1 MAQSNKFSFSEKDTK
16 SIATSEK
23 DFWII
28 DGILEN
34 SEITIQK
41 IYQLQFPKIQKLV
54 WSFKNTS
61 IDANDIFQEGLTRAI
76 LNIREGKFRS
86 ESSFSTYFYAI
97 CRNICR
103 SQLQHVNKAELHE
116 NIIIEEE
123 ESKFEL
129 LNLILDLKSDLGE
142 KCKEI
147 IDLRFALVET
157 DHEHPNKCN
166 SFDLIAE
173 KLNITPVNARQ
184 RFKRCLDQLRKK
196 VASIPELDE
205 YL

>member
-1 MAQSNKFSFSEKDTK
+1 MSQSNLSSISDKDIKNIEKN
-16 SIATSEK
+16 ER

-28 DGILEN
+28 DGILDN
-34 SEITIQK
+34 SELAIKK
-41 IYQLQFPKIQKLV
+41 IYQIHFPKIQKLV
-54 WSFKNTS
+54 WSFKNATL
-61 IDANDIFQEGLTRAI
+61 DAEDIFQEGLTRAI

-103 SQLQHVNKAELHE
+103 SQLQNYNRSELYE
-116 NIIIEEE
+116 NILLDEED
-123 ESKFEL
+123 SRFEL

-147 IDLRFALVET
+147 IDLRFALVGT
-157 DHEHPNKCN
+157 DHEEPNKCN
-166 SFDLIAE
+166 SFDVIAN
-173 KLNITPVNARQ
+173 KLNITAVNARQ
-184 RFKRCLDQLRKK
+184 RFKRCLDQLRTK
-196 VASIPELDE
+196 VANIPELDN

>member
-1 MAQSNKFSFSEKDTK
+1 MAQSNLSSISEKDTK
-16 SIATSEK
+16 SIATSDK

-34 SEITIQK
+34 SELTIKK
-41 IYQLQFPKIQKLV
+41 IYQLHFPKIQKLV

-61 IDANDIFQEGLTRAI
+61 LDAYDIFQEGLTRAI

-103 SQLQHVNKAELHE
+103 SQLQQAKKAELHE
-116 NIIIEEE
+116 NILIEEE
-123 ESKFEL
+123 DSRFEL
-129 LNLILDLKSDLGE
+129 LNIILDLKSELGD

-147 IDLRFALVET
+147 IDLRFAMVET
-157 DHEHPNKCN
+157 DHENPNKCN

-173 KLNITPVNARQ
+173 KLNITAVNARQ
-184 RFKRCLDQLRKK
+184 RFKRCLDQLRIKA
-196 VASIPELDE
+196 ASIPELED